1 MLIFLKWYLESS
13 FHVDLKNWD
22 NNWFFM
28 QKWLRKVRVEI
39 DAKFVMESS
48 RSSRAARKT
57 KQSSILEEEFSSILK
72 SKLFLYVFLV
82 STEGKN
88 EKKKTLSVF

>member
-1 MLIFLKWYLESS
+1 M
-13 FHVDLKNWD
+13 
-22 NNWFFM
+22 
-28 QKWLRKVRVEI
+28 RVEI